1 MTRAVT
7 FQHNPA
13 GWRAFERSADVGNA
27 MERIAREIA
36 SKANAEGTSNYHAR
50 QVPDPGGQNNTLR
63 AAAEVYTDKTTAEDS
78 ADRRLIS
85 TAYAYRIRGIG

>member
-7 FQHNPA
+7 FHHSA
-13 GWRAFERSADVGNA
+13 SGWRAFERSADVGNA

-50 QVPDPGGQNNTLR
+50 QVPDPGGRLNTLR
-63 AAAEVYTDKTTAEDS
+63 AGAEVYTENSTRRDS
-78 ADRRLIS
+78 LDRRLLS
-85 TAYAYRIRGIG
+85 VAYAYRTRGLS